1 MSVTP
6 DIIREHF
13 ETDLSDD
20 ALNRIIAAENAEI
33 VTRYGDNSAL
43 TEQYNFMVNGH
54 RTPVNRVWTK
64 QKIGAITSVKEGP
77 TLKPEDLTTLTEGT
91 DYLVINEDRA
101 IERQDRCFDTR
112 VEVVYTPLSDE
123 ARRDMVTIDLCK
135 LTIQFNALD
144 EEEVG
149 DWDGNYLEYQKER
162 ESILSTLSAGRRAY
176 A

>member
-33 VTRYGDNSAL
+33 VARYGDNTAL

-54 RTPVNRVWTK
+54 RTLVNRVWTQ
-64 QKIGAITSVKEGP
+64 QKIGAVTSVKEGP
-77 TLKPEDLTTLTEGT
+77 TLKPADLTTLVEGT
-91 DYLVINEDRA
+91 DYLMINEGRA
-101 IERQDRCFDTR
+101 VERQDRCFDTR

-123 ARRDMVTIDLCK
+123 ARRDMVTIDLSK

-149 DWDGNYLEYQKER
+149 DWDGTYLEYQNSR